1 MKSVSKEDI
10 LHQVGGVL
18 RTLLDQ
24 PGLSVTAETTADQVE
39 GWDSLTH
46 MSIISE
52 VERVFNIEFRF
63 NEIMQMEKVGDMVDI
78 IAEKTAGNAV

>member
-78 IAEKTAGNAV
+78 IAEKTTGNAV